1 MVRREPASVCTRKSR
16 SKRFSRIALTGSAL
30 RRACRMIMIRTGR
43 SAAGMMRG
51 AIIPSGLLSAD
62 AALICEDPTWA
73 HDGGRLRRDNLLDL
87 SGNFFRGCRYATTVC
102 RYFLV

>member
-1 MVRREPASVCTRKSR
+1 MVRREPGLCLYTEIAFQAFLEDCPD
-16 SKRFSRIALTGSAL
+16 RFRPPP
-30 RRACRMIMIRTGR
+30 CMPDDYDPDWCR
-43 SAAGMMRG
+43 SAAGMMRRDH
-51 AIIPSGLLSAD
+51 PVRLLSAD

>member
-43 SAAGMMRG
+43 SAAGMMRRDHPVR
-51 AIIPSGLLSAD
+51 ALSAD

-87 SGNFFRGCRYATTVC
+87 SGNFFRGCPYATTVC